1 MTNGSSAQHA
11 QGKADGS
18 RLMAESSVVQL
29 PLFEEA
35 LAQYEATPQRERQP
49 RFMTTSSEPV
59 NRLYTPADF
68 PESSYMDK
76 LGFPGQWPYT
86 RGVHATGHR
95 GRLWTM
101 RMFAGFGNAEETN
114 QRFKYLLAN
123 GNAGLSVAYDMPT
136 LYGYDTDDPKAEG
149 EFGTCGVAVS
159 SLADMEILF
168 EGLPLDEITTS
179 MTINSPAA
187 MIWAMYLVNAEKRG
201 VPWDRLSVTT
211 QNDILKEYIAQK
223 EYIFPPRPST
233 GLVVDTFEFG
243 ATQVPRW
250 NTISISGYHI
260 REAGATALQEL
271 AFTLADG
278 IAYVQAAVDAGLDVD
293 LFAPRL
299 SFFFDVHNDFLEEV
313 AKLRAAR
320 RVWARVMKERFG
332 ARNERSLWCRF
343 HCQTAGVSLFAEQP
357 ENNIVR
363 TTVQALAAVLGGT
376 QSLHTNSMDEAMALP
391 SEKAVRIAL
400 RTQQIL
406 ASESGVANTVDP
418 LGGSYVVEALTDR
431 MERGCFEYFKRIDD
445 IGGMLSAIER
455 GFPQR
460 EIADSAYRYQQEID
474 ARERIVVGVNDFTQG
489 NEEPIAI
496 PIHVISRESEERHLE
511 RLRRVRRERDQTAL
525 ATALQRLET
534 AARDGRENLMPY
546 LVDAVR
552 AYATLGEMCNLL
564 RGVYGEYR
572 EPALV

>member
-1 MTNGSSAQHA
+1 MVDAP
-11 QGKADGS
+11 
-18 RLMAESSVVQL
+18 VQL

-35 LAQYEATPQRERQP
+35 LQAYNAAAGKQPERP
-49 RFMTTSSEPV
+49 TRFMTTSSDPV
-59 NRLYTPADF
+59 ERLYSPRDF
-68 PESSYMDK
+68 HESEYMDR
-76 LGFPGQWPYT
+76 LGFPGNWPFT
-86 RGVHATGHR
+86 RGVHVTGHR
-95 GRLWTM
+95 GKLWTM

-114 QRFKYLLAN
+114 ARFKYLLAN

-159 SLADMEILF
+159 SLADMEVLF
-168 EGLPLDEITTS
+168 DGIPLDQVTTS
-179 MTINSPAA
+179 MTINSPAP
-187 MIWAMYLVNAEKRG
+187 MVWAMYLVNAEKRG
-201 VPWDRLSVTT
+201 IPWDKLSGTT

-223 EYIFPPRPST
+223 EFIFPPRPST
-233 GLVVDTFEFG
+233 KLVVDTFDYG
-243 ATQVPRW
+243 ARFVPRW

-260 REAGATALQEL
+260 REAGATAMQEL

-278 IAYVQAAVDAGLDVD
+278 IQYVQSAVDAGLDVD
-293 LFAPRL
+293 SFAPRL
-299 SFFFDVHNDFLEEV
+299 SFFFDVHNDFLEEI

-320 RVWARVMKERFG
+320 RVWAKVMRDRFG

-343 HCQTAGVSLFAEQP
+343 HCQTAGVSLFVEQP

-363 TTVQALAAVLGGT
+363 TAIQALAAVLGGT

-391 SEKAVRIAL
+391 SERAVRIAL
-400 RTQQIL
+400 RTQQII
-406 ASESGVANTVDP
+406 AYESGVTNSVDP
-418 LGGSYVVEALTDR
+418 LGGSYAIEALTNR
-431 MERGCFEYFKRIDD
+431 MEQGCFSYFHKIDD
-445 IGGMLSAIER
+445 MGGMLAAIER

-460 EIADSAYRYQQEID
+460 EIADSAYRYQQEVD
-474 ARERIVVGVNDFTQG
+474 SSQRILVGVNDFQQG
-489 NEEPIAI
+489 NDEPIEI
-496 PIHVISRESEERHLE
+496 PIHTITAESEQRHLD
-511 RLRRVRRERDQTAL
+511 RLRRVRRERDQGAL
-525 ATALQRLET
+525 ATALQRLEN

-546 LVDAVR
+546 IVEAVR

>member
-1 MTNGSSAQHA
+1 ML
-11 QGKADGS
+11 D
-18 RLMAESSVVQL
+18 SVVQL
-29 PLFEEA
+29 PLFEEQLDKYA
-35 LAQYEATPQRERQP
+35 KRSAKLPERP
-49 RFMTTSSEPV
+49 VRFMTTSSEPLA
-59 NRLYTPADF
+59 RLYTPEDF
-68 PESSYMDK
+68 GESEYLDK
-76 LGFPGQWPYT
+76 LGFPGEWPYT

-95 GRLWTM
+95 GKLWTM

-114 QRFKYLLAN
+114 ERFKYLLAN
-123 GNAGLSVAYDMPT
+123 GTAGLSVAYDMPT
-136 LYGYDTDDPKAEG
+136 LYGYDTDDPEAEG

-159 SLADMEILF
+159 SLADMEVLF
-168 EGLPLDEITTS
+168 DGIPLDEVTTS

-187 MIWAMYLVNAEKRG
+187 MIWAMYLVNAQNRG
-201 VPWDRLSVTT
+201 FPLEVLSGTT

-233 GLVVDTFEFG
+233 KLVVDTFEYG
-243 ATQVPRW
+243 ARHVPRW

-278 IAYVQAAVDAGLDVD
+278 IQYVQSAVDAGLDVD
-293 LFAPRL
+293 SFAPRL
-299 SFFFDVHNDFLEEV
+299 SFFFDIHNDFLEEI

-320 RVWARVMKERFG
+320 RIWANVMKERFG
-332 ARNERSLWCRF
+332 AREERSLWCRF
-343 HCQTAGVSLFAEQP
+343 HCQTAGVSLFVEQP

-363 TTVQALAAVLGGT
+363 TAIQALAAVLGGT

-400 RTQQIL
+400 RTQQII
-406 ASESGVANTVDP
+406 AHESGVANTVDP
-418 LGGSYVVEALTDR
+418 LGGSYAIEALTSR
-431 MERGCFEYFKRIDD
+431 MEAGCLDYFSKIDAM
-445 IGGMLSAIER
+445 GGMLNAIEM

-460 EIADSAYRYQQEID
+460 EIADSAYRYQQEVD
-474 ARERIVVGVNDFTQG
+474 SRQRILVGVNDFRQG
-489 NEEPIAI
+489 NEEPIEI
-496 PIHVISRESEERHLE
+496 PIHTITRESEEQHLN

-525 ATALQRLET
+525 SQAMQRFEN
-534 AARDGRENLMPY
+534 AAREGRENLMPY
-546 LVDAVR
+546 IVEAVR

>member
-1 MTNGSSAQHA
+1 ML
-11 QGKADGS
+11 D
-18 RLMAESSVVQL
+18 SVVQL
-29 PLFEEA
+29 PLFEEQLDKYA
-35 LAQYEATPQRERQP
+35 KRSAKLPERP
-49 RFMTTSSEPV
+49 VRFMTTSSEPLA
-59 NRLYTPADF
+59 RLYTPEDF
-68 PESSYMDK
+68 GESEYLDK
-76 LGFPGQWPYT
+76 LGFPGEWPYT

-95 GRLWTM
+95 GKLWTM

-114 QRFKYLLAN
+114 ERFKYLLAN
-123 GNAGLSVAYDMPT
+123 GTAGLSVAYDMPT
-136 LYGYDTDDPKAEG
+136 LYGYDTDDPEAEG

-159 SLADMEILF
+159 SLADMEVLF
-168 EGLPLDEITTS
+168 DGIPLDEVTTS

-187 MIWAMYLVNAEKRG
+187 MIWAMYLVNAQNRG
-201 VPWDRLSVTT
+201 FPLEVLSGTT

-233 GLVVDTFEFG
+233 KLVVDTFEYG
-243 ATQVPRW
+243 ARHVPRW

-278 IAYVQAAVDAGLDVD
+278 IQYVQSAVDAGLDVD
-293 LFAPRL
+293 SFAPRL
-299 SFFFDVHNDFLEEV
+299 SFFFDIHNDFLEEI

-320 RVWARVMKERFG
+320 RIWANVMKDRFG
-332 ARNERSLWCRF
+332 AREERSLWCRF
-343 HCQTAGVSLFAEQP
+343 HCQTAGVSLFVEQP

-363 TTVQALAAVLGGT
+363 TAIQALAAVLGGT

-400 RTQQIL
+400 RTQQII
-406 ASESGVANTVDP
+406 AHESGVANTVDP
-418 LGGSYVVEALTDR
+418 LGGSYAIEALTSR
-431 MERGCFEYFKRIDD
+431 MEAGCLDYFSKIDAM
-445 IGGMLSAIER
+445 GGMLNAIEM

-460 EIADSAYRYQQEID
+460 EIADSAYRYQQEVD
-474 ARERIVVGVNDFTQG
+474 SRQRILVGVNDFRQG
-489 NEEPIAI
+489 NEEPIEI
-496 PIHVISRESEERHLE
+496 PIHTITRESEEQHLN

-525 ATALQRLET
+525 SQAMQRFEN
-534 AARDGRENLMPY
+534 AAREGRENLMPY
-546 LVDAVR
+546 IVEAVR

>member
-1 MTNGSSAQHA
+1 MV
-11 QGKADGS
+11 D
-18 RLMAESSVVQL
+18 VPVQL
-29 PLFEEA
+29 PLFDDA
-35 LAQYEATPQRERQP
+35 FAAYKQAASAQRERP
-49 RFMTTSSEPV
+49 IRFMTTSSTPV
-59 NRLYTPADF
+59 ERLYTPADYSDS
-68 PESSYMDK
+68 EYMDK
-76 LGFPGQWPYT
+76 LGFPGSWPFT
-86 RGVHATGHR
+86 RGVHATGQR

-114 QRFKYLLAN
+114 ERFKYLLAN

-159 SLADMEILF
+159 SLADMEVLF
-168 EGLPLDEITTS
+168 DGIPLDEVTTS
-179 MTINSPAA
+179 MTINSAAA

-201 VPWDRLSVTT
+201 VPWDKLSGTT

-223 EYIFPPRPST
+223 EFIFPPRPST
-233 GLVVDTFEFG
+233 KLVVDSFEFG
-243 ATQVPRW
+243 AQHVPRW

-278 IAYVQAAVDAGLDVD
+278 IQYVQSAVDAGLDVD
-293 LFAPRL
+293 SFAPRL
-299 SFFFDVHNDFLEEV
+299 SFFFDVHNDFLEEI

-320 RVWARVMKERFG
+320 RIWAKVMKERFG
-332 ARNERSLWCRF
+332 ATNERSLWCRF
-343 HCQTAGVSLFAEQP
+343 HCQTAGVSLFLEQP

-363 TTVQALAAVLGGT
+363 TTIQALAAVLGGT

-400 RTQQIL
+400 RTQQII
-406 ASESGVANTVDP
+406 AHESGVTNTVDP
-418 LGGSYVVEALTDR
+418 LGGSYVIEALTNR
-431 MERGCFEYFKRIDD
+431 MEEGCFEYFDRIDQM
-445 IGGMLSAIER
+445 GGMFTAIER

-460 EIADSAYRYQQEID
+460 EIADSAYRYQQEVD
-474 ARERIVVGVNDFTQG
+474 AKERIVVGVNDFLQG
-489 NEEPIAI
+489 NEEEIEI
-496 PIHVISRESEERHLE
+496 PIHTITRESEERHLD
-511 RLRRVRRERDQTAL
+511 RLRRVRRERDQA
-525 ATALQRLET
+525 AVASALQRMEN
-534 AARDGRENLMPY
+534 AARDGRDNLMPY
-546 LVDAVR
+546 IVDAVR

-564 RGVYGEYR
+564 RGVFGEYR

>member
-1 MTNGSSAQHA
+1 MLDAA
-11 QGKADGS
+11 I
-18 RLMAESSVVQL
+18 QL
-29 PLFEEA
+29 PLFEEQ
-35 LAQYEATPQRERQP
+35 LRDYERSSTTLPERSK
-49 RFMTTSSEPV
+49 RFMTTSSQPIA
-59 NRLYTPADF
+59 RLYTPADF
-68 PESSYMDK
+68 HEDEYTEK
-76 LGFPGQWPYT
+76 LGFPGRWPYT

-95 GRLWTM
+95 GKLWTM

-114 QRFKYLLAN
+114 ERFKYLLAN

-136 LYGYDTDDPKAEG
+136 LYGYDTDDPQAEG

-159 SLADMEILF
+159 SLADMEVLF
-168 EGLPLDEITTS
+168 DGIPLDEITTS

-187 MIWAMYLVNAEKRG
+187 MIWAMYLVNAQNRG
-201 VPWDRLSVTT
+201 IPLDKLAGTT

-233 GLVVDTFEFG
+233 KLVVDTFEYG
-243 ATQVPRW
+243 ARHVPRW
-250 NTISISGYHI
+250 NTVSISGYHI

-278 IAYVQAAVDAGLDVD
+278 IQYVQSAVDAGLDVD
-293 LFAPRL
+293 SFAPRL
-299 SFFFDVHNDFLEEV
+299 SFFFDIHNDFLEEI

-320 RVWARVMKERFG
+320 RIWAKVMQERFG

-363 TTVQALAAVLGGT
+363 TTIQALAAVLGGT

-400 RTQQIL
+400 RTQQII
-406 ASESGVANTVDP
+406 AHESGAANTVDP
-418 LGGSYVVEALTDR
+418 LGGSYVIEALTDQ
-431 MERGCFEYFKRIDD
+431 MEDGCFEYFSKIDAM
-445 IGGMLSAIER
+445 GGMLGAIEN

-460 EIADSAYRYQQEID
+460 EIADSAYRYQQEVD
-474 ARERIVVGVNDFTQG
+474 AGERILVGVNDFVQG
-489 NEEPIAI
+489 NEEPIVI
-496 PIHVISRESEERHLE
+496 PIHAITRESEQRHLD
-511 RLRRVRRERDQTAL
+511 RLRRVRRERDHTVVSD
-525 ATALQRLET
+525 ALQRLENS
-534 AARDGRENLMPY
+534 ARDGRENLMPY
-546 LVDAVR
+546 IVDAVR